1 MRNLILALLFA
12 LAGVVVTPAESK
24 VACACGVRATAE

>member
-1 MRNLILALLFA
+1 MKALALALVFA
-12 LAGVVVTPAESK
+12 LCGALVTPAESK